1 MRGEGMWGL
10 DHGNKGSWGSSSEE
24 EGGTV
29 AEGLQGDGR
38 RGMTM
43 CRDHVCAAVGQTGRR
58 QGGLAPAGHS
68 RWSGLHG
75 RCQISPL
82 LPGKH
87 GGRCARRWAP
97 RVLRPTF
104 NSHKW
109 PVYLRVPYKHF
120 LVMCKCLGGIIGADV
135 PSSGGSG
142 IQQELVVDEPG
153 ALWAGTH
160 SREDQGHV
168 WLSR

>member
-1 MRGEGMWGL
+1 MCGEGMWGL
-10 DHGNKGSWGSSSEE
+10 DRGNKGSWGSSSEE
-24 EGGTV
+24 EGLWQRGSREMEEGASRRVGTTS
-29 AEGLQGDGR
+29 AQQWDR
-38 RGMTM
+38 R
-43 CRDHVCAAVGQTGRR
+43 RR
-58 QGGLAPAGHS
+58 QGNLALAGHS
-68 RWSGLHG
+68 RWSRLHG

-97 RVLRPTF
+97 RVLRPAF

-120 LVMCKCLGGIIGADV
+120 LVMCKCLGGIIRADV

-142 IQQELVVDEPG
+142 KQQELVVDEP
-153 ALWAGTH
+153 
-160 SREDQGHV
+160 
-168 WLSR
+168 